1 MQYHYSSKET
11 YFSFPPRSKAQ
22 IRSIELAN
30 HKTLRTTYQPQ
41 YSSLASKLQQWF
53 ITKHLKA
60 NVPAEFRDIH
70 TSTKCEKLYFGV
82 KGSEQRKKRTVGE
95 SEFIFCLQL
104 IVAKSC
110 LTLMTHG
117 LYSPP
122 GSSVHGLLSAKKTG
136 VDCHFLLHGIFPTQ
150 GSNLCLL
157 NW

>member
-1 MQYHYSSKET
+1 MTNTMQYYYYSSKET

-41 YSSLASKLQQWF
+41 YSSLPSKLQQWF

-104 IVAKSC
+104 IVAVK
-110 LTLMTHG
+110 
-117 LYSPP
+117 
-122 GSSVHGLLSAKKTG
+122 LLSC
-136 VDCHFLLHGIFPTQ
+136 V
-150 GSNLCLL
+150 
-157 NW
+157 